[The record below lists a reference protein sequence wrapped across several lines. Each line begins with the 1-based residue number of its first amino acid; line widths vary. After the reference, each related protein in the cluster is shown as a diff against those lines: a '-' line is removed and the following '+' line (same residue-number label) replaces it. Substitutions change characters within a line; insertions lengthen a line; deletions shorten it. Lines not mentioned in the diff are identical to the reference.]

1 MATTPRSQIPLKFE
15 FLGNDKKLTQ
25 PWAFYL
31 QTLDSGLPPQGS
43 GYVVD
48 GTAGTT
54 GPTTI
59 YQGPASGRGSN
70 PSVNSVY
77 IADDTG
83 QIFTVT
89 GGMWQEQSSA
99 LTGDVTKP
107 AHSHITTLVNVN
119 SNVGTFGDGSNIPVI
134 TVNAKGLITGVT
146 SVPIIAPPLALPG
159 KIGDMIFKLNS
170 QGDAGTNELFTTE
183 TFTVT
188 YKLAFYQ
195 SDATPW
201 LVASLPVNTVVSK
214 IELTILTAFDGTS
227 PTLAVGAGGVF
238 NDLMDT
244 TDNIPTVLSNW
255 AVEPGIKYTSATDV
269 YVTIAAGSGSAGY
282 ALIVMTTVQV

>member
-1 MATTPRSQIPLKFE
+1 MATTPRTQIPLKLE
-15 FLGNDKKLTQ
+15 FLGRDNKLTQ
-25 PWAFYL
+25 PWAFYFD
-31 QTLDSGLPPQGS
+31 TLNSSLPPSGS
-43 GYVVD
+43 GYVID

-54 GPTTI
+54 GATTI
-59 YQGPASGRGSN
+59 FQGPASGRGAN
-70 PSVNSVY
+70 PTANSIY

-83 QIFTVT
+83 AIYTVS
-89 GGMWQEQSSA
+89 GGQWQEQSAA

-119 SNVGTFGDGSNIPVI
+119 ANVGTFGDGSNIPVI

-159 KIGDMIFKLNS
+159 KIGDIIFKADATGN
-170 QGDAGTNELFTTE
+170 AGTNELFTVD

-195 SDATPW
+195 ADATPW
-201 LVASLPVNTVVSK
+201 LITNVPANTVIQK
-214 IELTILTAFDGTS
+214 IELTILTVFDGTAPS
-227 PTLAVGAGGVF
+227 IAVGADGVF

-244 TDNIPTVLSNW
+244 TDNDPTVRSIW
-255 AVEPGIKYTSATDV
+255 TTEPGIEYTSATDV
-269 YVTIAAGSGSAGY
+269 YVSIVAGSGSAGY
-282 ALIVMTTVQV
+282 ALVVMTTVQI